1 MKHRHRLFR
10 RPALAAIAASFAALT
25 FVAAPAHAQGKAEV
39 GNLIFDDLPSPEVNS
54 GKAKAFK
61 PKDWLEVEAGIK
73 IPATNADQKKAG
85 FIDQVTVKWY
95 VAFKNPENPKSFI
108 KLSKTIVHINVPVDE
123 EIFSSVYMSP
133 AMLKR
138 VTGKNNKAGKSDV
151 EAVGVEVLVNGEKVG
166 SAAQKKPDKW
176 WESGSLSDQSDKFP
190 LLNKNETPFAMLWWD
205 RYAEIQ
211 KER

>member
-1 MKHRHRLFR
+1 
-10 RPALAAIAASFAALT
+10 
-25 FVAAPAHAQGKAEV
+25 V
-39 GNLIFDDLPSPEVNS
+39 GNLVFDDIQSPEVNT
-54 GKAKAFK
+54 GKSKSFK
-61 PKDWLEVEAGIK
+61 PKTWLEVEAGIK
-73 IPATNADQKKAG
+73 IPAMNADQKKSG

-95 VAFKNPENPKSFI
+95 VAFKNPEGKSFI
-108 KLSKTIVHINVPVDE
+108 KLSKTINHINVPVDE

-133 AMLKR
+133 STLKR
-138 VTGKNNKAGKSDV
+138 ITGKDKAGKGDV

-166 SAAQKKPDKW
+166 IAAQKKPEKW

-190 LLNKNETPFAMLWWD
+190 LLNKDETPFAMLWWD